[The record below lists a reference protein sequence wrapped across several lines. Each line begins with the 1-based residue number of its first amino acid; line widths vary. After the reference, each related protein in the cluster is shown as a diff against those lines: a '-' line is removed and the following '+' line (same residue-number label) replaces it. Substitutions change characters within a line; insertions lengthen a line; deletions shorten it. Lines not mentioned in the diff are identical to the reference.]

1 MSQPNPFQS
10 PAVAESHEQDTA
22 MAMVPIVPRPALLSK
37 SSIAAIVWMTM
48 LLLFAIVGTVLYHH
62 AVFTPLSILLIPS
75 AVWLGAGRGWA
86 GVRMLVVAVL
96 FFAFSRIGSTFIE
109 EDIFDFSREM
119 HGITLL
125 TAALLIAIVD
135 GVLCL
140 AVRHRGN
147 RKGPSIAQI
156 MLALLGF
163 LLLVPSVLETFMPPI
178 YLLDLV
184 VYPAQSYQVAY
195 VIGAVIA
202 GTSIPLLVRK
212 HDLLKYR
219 RVGLG
224 LAVVSVMTVISLAVL
239 TMEGLQ
245 NVILSPLISLTWQS
259 GIALILYP
267 VDYTLRIFGTS
278 LVEIPMK
285 PIASE
290 TTDA

>member
-1 MSQPNPFQS
+1 
-10 PAVAESHEQDTA
+10 
-22 MAMVPIVPRPALLSK
+22 
-37 SSIAAIVWMTM
+37 M